1 MITDLLNLHA
11 VVSSHLG
18 LLIALR
24 GVGVFSLDD
33 QQAYRTINA
42 ALDDP
47 RGAAVAVGN
56 PNGTLSGS
64 NIPGGDFNVTTRLY
78 VFENQAITRNRP
90 LAATVANAAARL
102 ALTGVA
108 LGAKVHQTDVNLDY
122 WLMNAG
128 HEVDPL
134 QWAEVLVATQILER
148 CVRAMQLFAI
158 SPNQTVV
165 VDSFEPGNLDDIH
178 NYMARISLLMTL
190 DPTPVT

>member
-11 VVSSHLG
+11 AIAGHLG

-42 ALDDP
+42 ALDDS
-47 RGAAVAVGN
+47 RGCAVAVGN

-64 NIPGGDFNVTTRLY
+64 NIPGGDFSVTTRLY

-90 LAATVANAAARL
+90 LAATVANQAARL

-108 LGAKVHQTDVNLDY
+108 LGAKVHQTDSGLDY
-122 WLMNAG
+122 WLMTAG
-128 HEVDPL
+128 QEADATK
-134 QWAEVLVATQILER
+134 WAEVLVATQILER
-148 CVRAMQLFAI
+148 TVRAMQLFAI
-158 SPNQTVV
+158 SANQTTV
-165 VDSFEPGNLDDIH
+165 VDSFEPGGLDDIH
-178 NYMARISLLMTL
+178 NYVARISLMMTL
-190 DPTPVT
+190 DPIPLT